1 MIKLEQFGVRPQE
14 EKRSFPQK
22 KTRKNRVGAD
32 SYVKAAIILGF
43 LSLVIGFFPG
53 NTFRD
58 FNYKVG
64 EPWRDDDL
72 TAPFTFSL
80 LQRP

>member
-1 MIKLEQFGVRPQE
+1 MIKLEQFGLGRKKKTQFSP
-14 EKRSFPQK
+14 K
-22 KTRKNRVGAD
+22 KTRKNRAGAD

-58 FNYKVG
+58 F
-64 EPWRDDDL
+64 
-72 TAPFTFSL
+72 
-80 LQRP
+80 